1 MIVMKISSALMA
13 LLFIAWAA
21 FQYNDPD
28 PFVWIVV
35 YGLAALASI
44 LFLINR
50 LKIYFPLGFLAI
62 GIVWAIIL
70 YTQAEY
76 LDLET
81 ATRECELEMGSF
93 LSVCEW
99 IPQKLTSEKWR
110 EMGGLIFISAWM
122 GILTLALGRSPGKN
136 K

>member
-1 MIVMKISSALMA
+1 MVVMKICSALMA

-28 PFVWIVV
+28 PFLWILV

-44 LFLINR
+44 LFLVNR
-50 LKIYFPLGFLAI
+50 LSFWFPVGFLAI
-62 GIVWAIIL
+62 AIIWAIVL

-76 LDLET
+76 LDLAT
-81 ATRECELEMGSF
+81 AIQECELEMGSF
-93 LSVCEW
+93 LSVCSW

-110 EMGGLIFISAWM
+110 EMGGLIFVSIWM
-122 GILTLALGRSPGKN
+122 GALAISIHRSK
-136 K
+136 

>member
-1 MIVMKISSALMA
+1 MA

-28 PFVWIVV
+28 PFLWIVV

-50 LKIYFPLGFLAI
+50 LNIYFPLGFLAA
-62 GIVWAIIL
+62 GVVWAIVL
-70 YTQAEY
+70 FTQAEY
-76 LDLET
+76 LELE
-81 ATRECELEMGSF
+81 AAVRECEREMGSF
-93 LSVCEW
+93 LSVCDW

-110 EMGGLIFISAWM
+110 EMGGLLFVSSWM
-122 GILTLALGRSPGKN
+122 GILGLALGRSRN
-136 K
+136 KRK